1 MKISDIDFT
10 KKENQTFKNWFKV
23 MWGNFYIIPFL
34 LAIAAIIAIPFQ
46 TFDSNS
52 SYLVILIP
60 IATASVIGYKGFYQ
74 FWNDLK
80 NNTSR

>member
-1 MKISDIDFT
+1 MKLSDIDFT

-23 MWGNFYIIPFL
+23 MWSNFYIIPFL
-34 LAIAAIIAIPFQ
+34 TALTIIIAILFQ
-46 TFDSNS
+46 TFDSKAG
-52 SYLVILIP
+52 YLIILIP
-60 IATASVIGYKGFYQ
+60 ITACITIVYKGFYQ

>member
-1 MKISDIDFT
+1 MKLSTIDFT

-23 MWGNFYIIPFL
+23 MWSNFYIIPFL
-34 LAIAAIIAIPFQ
+34 AALAFIIYIPFVS
-46 TFDSNS
+46 FDTNWG
-52 SYLVILIP
+52 YVTILIP
-60 IATASVIGYKGFYQ
+60 ITTASVIAYKAFYQ